1 MPSSTDEN
9 PLHKAGRVL
18 KRRIAAFCAAIG
30 VAVGILVA
38 QAVIIE
44 RDAAFDRARTEA
56 ANIAAGF
63 EEGVRGILNGVT
75 GASEFL
81 KDHIEEQE
89 AKGEAFNLAA
99 WKSKVPELVSPTIN
113 ITIIEADG
121 KLGATTIQHDP
132 IPVFF
137 FDRDFFSAHR
147 DKPDLGFFIGQPV
160 FGKMLKRPVIPATRR
175 LNTPDGHFAGV
186 LDFTIDPR
194 LLTAL
199 YRNVDLGKTGAL
211 ELFFNDA
218 TVFARYTSKRG
229 FDASLVGRKFEG
241 LQSLAEAEHRESGT
255 FVRKGRFDGTR
266 RIYSWR
272 KVAGFPLV
280 GVAALG
286 ETEALAD
293 ANRQARIVIGL
304 GTVALSLLLIMMLML
319 NREITRRVQ
328 HAIALD
334 EETEKV
340 RQANQA
346 KSTFLANM
354 SHELRTP
361 LNAILGFS
369 ELIRDKSLGKDVER
383 HAEYACDIH
392 RSGMHLLKIVNDILD
407 VTQIEAGKLELF
419 QEKCEFHTA
428 IQERLCPGERQTART
443 GSFLTN

>member
-113 ITIIEADG
+113 ITIIDAGG
-121 KLGATTIQHDP
+121 KLRATTLDHDP
-132 IPVFF
+132 TPVFYS
-137 FDRDFFSAHR
+137 DRDFFLAHR
-147 DKPDLGFFIGQPV
+147 DNPNLGFFIGQPV
-160 FGKMLKRPVIPATRR
+160 FGRMSKRLVIPATRR

-199 YRNVDLGKTGAL
+199 YRNVDLGKTGL
-211 ELFFNDA
+211 LDLFFNDG
-218 TVFARYTSKRG
+218 TVFARYTSEQG
-229 FDASLVGRKFEG
+229 LNASLVGRKFEG
-241 LQSLAEAEHRESGT
+241 LQSLAEAEHGGSGT
-255 FVRKGRFDGTR
+255 FVRKSVFDGAW
-266 RIYSWR
+266 RIYSCR
-272 KVAGFPLV
+272 KVAGVPLV

-286 ETEALAD
+286 EEEALAD

-304 GTVALSLLLIMMLML
+304 GIAALSLTLIMTLML

-328 HAIALD
+328 REIALD
-334 EETEKV
+334 EEAEKV
-340 RQANQA
+340 RQTNAELILAQRRAEEGSRA
-346 KSTFLANM
+346 KSTFLANV

-369 ELIRDKSLGKDVER
+369 EIIRDKSFGKDEDR
-383 HAEYACDIH
+383 YADYAGDIH
-392 RSGMHLLKIVNDILD
+392 RSGAHLLNIVNDILD
-407 VTQIEAGKLELF
+407 ATKIEAGKL
-419 QEKCEFHTA
+419 
-428 IQERLCPGERQTART
+428 
-443 GSFLTN
+443 